1 MKIIKKIKR
10 SRVLP
15 NLILLFIWGFYFCLL
30 FLNLFDILQIQW
42 FWVLLPI
49 WILPYII
56 LGLVTVAILLLAFLL
71 IKEGFNG

>member
-1 MKIIKKIKR
+1 MKTLKKIKR
-10 SRVLP
+10 SKIIS
-15 NLILLFIWGFYFCLL
+15 NLILLFIWGLYFCLL
-30 FLNLFDILQIQW
+30 FLNLFGIIQIQW

-56 LGLVTVAILLLAFLL
+56 LGLVTVAILLLTFLL